1 MKETAMN
8 VLPEVHEY
16 EEGDDAFHDGDKP
29 HPLLQEIPL
38 DASEGGKNIC
48 VI

>member
-1 MKETAMN
+1 MN

-16 EEGDDAFHDGDKP
+16 EEGDNAFHDGDKP

-38 DASEGGKNIC
+38 DASEVEGHIKNSR
-48 VI
+48 VR